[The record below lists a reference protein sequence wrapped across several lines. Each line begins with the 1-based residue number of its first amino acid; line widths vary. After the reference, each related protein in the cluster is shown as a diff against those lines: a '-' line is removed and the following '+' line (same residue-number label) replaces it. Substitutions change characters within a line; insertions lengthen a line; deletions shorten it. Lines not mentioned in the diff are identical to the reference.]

1 MSHMD
6 QLKTIENIRNF
17 AFTHL
22 SIRISICTVTQL
34 LKTNFHF

>member
-22 SIRISICTVTQL
+22 KVSESV
-34 LKTNFHF
+34 FAP